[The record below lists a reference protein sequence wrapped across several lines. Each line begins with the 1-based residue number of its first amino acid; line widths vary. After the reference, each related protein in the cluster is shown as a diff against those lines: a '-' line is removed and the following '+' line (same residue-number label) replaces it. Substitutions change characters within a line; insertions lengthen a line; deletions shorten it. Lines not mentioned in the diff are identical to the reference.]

1 VARHPVAASAP
12 LTGATPPA
20 SDSIACV
27 NSIFEQPWWLESVAP
42 GRWSAAVV
50 PRDHDVAARLPY
62 VQRRRAGLTA
72 IVQPHLTQT
81 LGPWIAPLEG
91 KYARR
96 LETEKKLLGQ
106 LIGMLPPV
114 DLFRMNFAP
123 ALTNWLPFYWA
134 GFDAT
139 VRYTYRLDDLS
150 DLDRVRGEFQEHV
163 RRGIRKASGVV
174 EVVDDHP
181 LERVLRLNSAT
192 FARQG
197 RRPPYS
203 DDLVRR
209 LDAACAARGARR
221 ILAAVD
227 AHGRTHAV
235 LYLVWDARTLYPI
248 INARDAEVQAFGAN
262 ALLYW
267 EAIRFASTVS
277 RTFDFEGSM
286 LEPVEHFVRGFGGR
300 QTAYFCVWKAGPR
313 AKAALAARSAA
324 RRLAWSRVG
333 ARVLTPAARP
343 GVGAPRGRSRATS
356 LPWRLRARARLR
368 RGRPPR

>member
-1 VARHPVAASAP
+1 MVASPP
-12 LTGATPPA
+12 LTPTARRTDA
-20 SDSIACV
+20 LACA
-27 NSIFEQPWWLESVAP
+27 NSIFEQPWWLDGVAP
-42 GRWSAAVV
+42 GRWSAAVI
-50 PRDHDVAARLPY
+50 RRGDEVAARLPF
-62 VQRRRAGLTA
+62 VRRRRAGLTA
-72 IVQPHLTQT
+72 IVQPDLTQT
-81 LGPWIAPLEG
+81 LGPWLAPLDG

-106 LIGMLPPV
+106 IIGMLPPV
-114 DLFRMNFAP
+114 DLFRMNFSP

-134 GFDAT
+134 GFEAS

-150 DLDRVRGEFQEHV
+150 DLDRLRDEFQDHV
-163 RRGIRKASGVV
+163 RRGIRRAERVV
-174 EVVDDHP
+174 EVVHDHP
-181 LERVLRLNSAT
+181 LEPVLRLNAAT

-197 RRPPYS
+197 RRPPFS

-209 LDAACAARGARR
+209 LDAACASRGARR

-227 AHGRTHAV
+227 ARGRTHAV

-248 INARDAEVQAFGAN
+248 INARDADVQTYGAN

-286 LEPVEHFVRGFGGR
+286 LEPIEHFVRGFGGR
-300 QTAYFCVWKAGPR
+300 QTPYFCVWKAGPK

-324 RRLAWSRVG
+324 RRLGRSGLG
-333 ARVLTPAARP
+333 ARLLRPAARP
-343 GVGAPRGRSRATS
+343 ARAALRGRSTGSARR
-356 LPWRLRARARLR
+356 WRLPAQARPRRARS
-368 RGRPPR
+368 PR

>member
-1 VARHPVAASAP
+1 VAGDPLVAGPP
-12 LTGATPPA
+12 LTSVPA
-20 SDSIACV
+20 SDAHV
-27 NSIFEQPWWLESVAP
+27 NSLFEQPWWLDCVAP

-50 PRDHDVAARLPY
+50 RRGEEVAARLPF
-62 VQRRRAGLTA
+62 VQRRIAGLTA

-81 LGPWIAPLEG
+81 LGPWVAPLDG

-96 LETEKKLLGQ
+96 LETEKKVLGQ
-106 LIGMLPPV
+106 LIDMLPAV
-114 DLFRMNFAP
+114 DLFRMNFSP

-134 GFDAT
+134 GFDAS

-150 DLDRVRGEFQEHV
+150 DLDRVRGDFQDHV
-163 RRGIRKASGVV
+163 RRGIRKAEKVV
-174 EVVDDHP
+174 EVVHDHP
-181 LERVLRLNSAT
+181 LEPVLRLDAQT
-192 FARQG
+192 FARVG

-209 LDAACAARGARR
+209 LDAACAARDARR

-227 AHGRTHAV
+227 ARGRTHAV
-235 LYLVWDARTLYPI
+235 LYLVWDERTLYPI
-248 INARDAEVQAFGAN
+248 INARDKDLQAFGAN

-286 LEPVEHFVRGFGGR
+286 LEPIEHFVRGFGGR
-300 QTAYFCVWKAGPR
+300 QTPYFCVWKARPK

-324 RRLAWSRVG
+324 RLLQRSL
-333 ARVLTPAARP
+333 LMPLARP
-343 GVGAPRGRSRATS
+343 GAAAPPGRSKGTPQR
-356 LPWRLRARARLR
+356 W
-368 RGRPPR
+368 PPRAQARRPR

>member
-1 VARHPVAASAP
+1 VAGHTVVASPP
-12 LTGATPPA
+12 LTAVAPVTH
-20 SDSIACV
+20 SIASV
-27 NSIFEQPWWLESVAP
+27 NSVFEQPWWLDAVAP

-50 PRDHDVAARLPY
+50 RRGDDVVARLPF
-62 VQRRRAGLTA
+62 VQRRRAGVAA
-72 IVQPHLTQT
+72 IVQPDLTQT
-81 LGPWIAPLEG
+81 LGPWMAPLEC

-106 LIGMLPPV
+106 MIRMLPRF
-114 DLFRMNFAP
+114 DLFRMNFSP

-134 GFDAT
+134 GFEAT

-150 DLDRVRGEFQEHV
+150 DLDRVRGDFQDHV
-163 RRGIRKASGVV
+163 RRGIRKAERSV
-174 EVVDDHP
+174 EVVHDHP
-181 LERVLRLNSAT
+181 LEPVLRLDART

-227 AHGRTHAV
+227 ARGRTHAV
-235 LYLVWDARTLYPI
+235 LYLVWDERTLYPI
-248 INARDAEVQAFGAN
+248 ISARDTELQAFGAN

-300 QTAYFCVWKAGPR
+300 QTAYFCVSKATPK
-313 AKAALAARSAA
+313 AKAALAGRSAA
-324 RRLAWSRVG
+324 RRLQRSRLF
-333 ARVLTPAARP
+333 RPAARP
-343 GVGAPRGRSRATS
+343 GVAGLPGRSTGTG
-356 LPWRLRARARLR
+356 LPWRLPGPGRRR
-368 RGRPPR
+368 RGRPPP